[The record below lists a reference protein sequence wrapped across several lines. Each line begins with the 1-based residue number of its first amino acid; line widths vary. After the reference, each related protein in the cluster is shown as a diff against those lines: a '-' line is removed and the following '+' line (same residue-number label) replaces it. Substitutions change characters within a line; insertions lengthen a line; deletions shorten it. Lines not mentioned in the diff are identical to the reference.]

1 MAKPKN
7 KGQNIGMQV
16 LEPVIEKY
24 VFAKPFKGDEAKA
37 VYEEVMGRVEKDFK
51 NSPVFNNYFRFNEQT
66 GEINGSNIY
75 FGILINKVLSKNGL
89 FLPTIQQA
97 KQLDSLGILS
107 NNVYRDYGIVIYSE
121 DQPNQEVA
129 QRLIQEAS
137 KREWKLPILASFK
150 TLDIIEPEAKI
161 SFSKDVEGII
171 TGEEARQY
179 LDKEFNYKRD
189 SGVCRLGRYGVG
201 SWLAGWNRFD
211 GSDADGRVDFVCGE
225 ATTKNLETALLLEI
239 HNSAQK
245 EVESLNTKIA
255 SAKGAALQI
264 LRG

>member
-1 MAKPKN
+1 MVRAKD
-7 KGQNIGMQV
+7 KGQNIGMQI

-51 NSPVFNNYFRFNEQT
+51 NSPVFNNYFQFNEQT
-66 GEINGSNIY
+66 GEINGSNTY
-75 FGILINKVLSKNGL
+75 FEILINKVLIKNDL

-107 NNVYRDYGIVIYSE
+107 NKVYRDYGIAVYSK

-129 QRLIQEAS
+129 KRLIQEAN
-137 KREWKLPILASFK
+137 KRGQKLPILAPFK
-150 TLDIIEPEAKI
+150 ALDLIPGAKI
-161 SFSKDVEGII
+161 SFRKDVEGII

-179 LDKEFNYKRD
+179 LDKEFDYKMD
-189 SGVCRLGRYGVG
+189 SGVCRLYRNGDGD
-201 SWLAGWNRFD
+201 WNANWNRFD
-211 GSDADGRVDFVCGE
+211 SSDADGRVDFVCGE